1 MDADRTFQKWLS
13 WIDQIE
19 KEVKRLC
26 MARYVFESV
35 RTMVNGNNDLDWS
48 NCFLDH
54 LRVWY
59 AHSVLMAV
67 RRQAK
72 ATQDKTSISL
82 AKLLKEIRSN
92 PQITSWQRYWSHF
105 PDGEDM
111 VALEIE
117 REWFRAEWA
126 AECGIYLDSRKI
138 ADDLRALEAKS
149 KNIEHL
155 ADMRIAHLD
164 KREVKIDVKLNDLNE
179 CVNCLESLV
188 IKYKRLLRGVSC
200 DSLLPEHMS
209 EEWMEIFTFPWKE
222 ASANDDLEP

>member
-1 MDADRTFQKWLS
+1 
-13 WIDQIE
+13 
-19 KEVKRLC
+19 

-35 RTMVNGNNDLDWS
+35 RTMVNGNNDLDWL
-48 NCFLDH
+48 NRFFDH

-59 AHSVLMAV
+59 AHSALMAV

-82 AKLLKEIRSN
+82 TKLLKEIRAN
-92 PQITSWQRYWSHF
+92 PQIASWQRYWSHF
-105 PDGEDM
+105 PDGEDV

-117 REWFRAEWA
+117 QKWFRAEWA

-138 ADDLRALEAKS
+138 ADDLRALEVKS

-200 DSLLPEHMS
+200 DSLLPENMS

-222 ASANDDLEP
+222 ASANDTLEP